1 MNTPR
6 PRILFVDDSPSVLLG
21 LRRVLA
27 DMEDAWE
34 LHFAAGAQDALAR
47 MADGPF
53 DLLATDLKMPGMEGD
68 ALIHLVRDRW
78 PATCCL
84 LLCGDA
90 GDPQAVAIA
99 AQGHAVIEKPCDRNA
114 IRSTIETTYS
124 QHNRTGEPKE
134 TAKMND
140 DIPHGVLVVD
150 DDPRYRESMLRLL
163 WTLNES
169 FPVRTLE
176 AADGEQ
182 AMAQLRNERVD
193 CMLLDHRM
201 PGGTGVE
208 WIARFLAAD
217 PFLAI
222 VMVTGQGDETTAVR
236 AMQQG
241 AMDYLVKGS
250 ISAEAIQRAV
260 TNAIE
265 KMAMRRTMDKQRE
278 VLLVAERHRVMIESL
293 GAACH
298 HLGQPMSTV
307 TMCLEILRRQP
318 AGPTVQAL
326 VEKCE
331 EAVEAVNDILE
342 RLQRV
347 SIYRTEPYLATARAD
362 STRKEERILSID
374 ETPDPHHEKQP
385 GKG

>member
-1 MNTPR
+1 MNTRR
-6 PRILFVDDSPSVLLG
+6 PRVLFVDDSPSVLLG

-34 LHFAAGAQDALAR
+34 IHLAAGARDALSR
-47 MADGPF
+47 LADTPF
-53 DLLATDLKMPGMEGD
+53 NVLATDLKMPGIEGD
-68 ALIHLVRDRW
+68 ALIRLVRERW
-78 PATCCL
+78 PNTCCL

-90 GDPQAVAIA
+90 SDPQAAAIA
-99 AQGHAVIEKPCDRNA
+99 KQGYAVIEKPCDGNA
-114 IRSTIETTYS
+114 IRTAIEAEFAKHT
-124 QHNRTGEPKE
+124 QAGEHQE
-134 TAKMND
+134 DQDMNTD
-140 DIPHGVLVVD
+140 TPHCVLVVD
-150 DDPRYRESMLRLL
+150 DDPRYRESMQRLL
-163 WTLNES
+163 WTLNEI

-176 AADGEQ
+176 AADGAQ
-182 AMAQLRNERVD
+182 AMELLRKDRVS

-208 WIARFLAAD
+208 WIARFLTID

-222 VMVTGQGDETTAVR
+222 VMVTGQGDEATAVR

-250 ISAEAIQRAV
+250 ISAEAIHRAV
-260 TNAIE
+260 TNAVE

-307 TMCLEILRRQP
+307 TMCLDILRRQP
-318 AGPTVQAL
+318 AGPTVQAM
-326 VEKCE
+326 VAKCE

-347 SIYRTEPYLATARAD
+347 SIYRTEPYLSRDGDATHLPED
-362 STRKEERILSID
+362 RILSID
-374 ETPDPHHEKQP
+374 DAPAGGFAPTT
-385 GKG
+385 KG